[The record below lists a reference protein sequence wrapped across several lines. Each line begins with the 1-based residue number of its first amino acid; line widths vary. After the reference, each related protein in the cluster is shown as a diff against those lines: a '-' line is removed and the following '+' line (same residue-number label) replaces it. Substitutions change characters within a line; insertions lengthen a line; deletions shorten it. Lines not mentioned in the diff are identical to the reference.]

1 MELQAA
7 ETAGYLPPA
16 TTMDNLRK
24 DKSRPCCSCK
34 VCSCQFTRPS
44 SLKRHVTKQ
53 HPASLLPQQPN
64 GLFAAPKPEEGNLL
78 ASVCT
83 SLGSPLGD
91 VGLPN
96 PVASLLVHQQVD
108 WTGQQEKEEGELSD
122 SSEEEVEPEWDCQ
135 KVDSIPQSLEQREEP
150 EQLEGQWEE
159 HPRTNWRRTFPHLQG
174 DVQQQPQPQP
184 PMQQR
189 MGVYFRAEPMDA
201 REQAAFEA
209 FKSYILS
216 DMGGGCSTTTCDLY
230 SGKMRHFLQHCRQE
244 RGIPAASFWF
254 LANLGCGTVSASDG
268 WEVPDLEPF
277 LSAACISNFVRK
289 NSVCAYIKLLHWL
302 KDAVLKEAV
311 HSLPPDLYSKRN
323 WQLQSELATSDLILR
338 SLNKKGCRASRGV
351 TNRASA
357 NAEDSPSLAM
367 LEGYFK
373 DYMESPLRRAM
384 VEASQD
390 VLVGYAMG
398 GVAIGGRRERSIIYL
413 RNFLILELLVRNGEF
428 CFVA

>member
-1 MELQAA
+1 
-7 ETAGYLPPA
+7 
-16 TTMDNLRK
+16 
-24 DKSRPCCSCK
+24 
-34 VCSCQFTRPS
+34 
-44 SLKRHVTKQ
+44 
-53 HPASLLPQQPN
+53 
-64 GLFAAPKPEEGNLL
+64 
-78 ASVCT
+78 
-83 SLGSPLGD
+83 
-91 VGLPN
+91 
-96 PVASLLVHQQVD
+96 
-108 WTGQQEKEEGELSD
+108 
-122 SSEEEVEPEWDCQ
+122 
-135 KVDSIPQSLEQREEP
+135 
-150 EQLEGQWEE
+150 
-159 HPRTNWRRTFPHLQG
+159 
-174 DVQQQPQPQP
+174 
-184 PMQQR
+184 
-189 MGVYFRAEPMDA
+189 
-201 REQAAFEA
+201 
-209 FKSYILS
+209 
-216 DMGGGCSTTTCDLY
+216 
-230 SGKMRHFLQHCRQE
+230 
-244 RGIPAASFWF
+244 
-254 LANLGCGTVSASDG
+254 
-268 WEVPDLEPF
+268 VPDLEPF

-311 HSLPPDLYSKRN
+311 HSLPPDLYNKRN

-413 RNFLILELLVRNGEF
+413 QNFLILERLVKNGEF